1 MAASQLRGSAFAV
14 SLKRHFGGYAVVG
27 IVQWLV
33 EYGIMVALSAWLMPV
48 EPANIIGRI
57 CGAMLGFWLNGRF
70 VFKGDGRSIDRA
82 SFLRFALMWV
92 ALTGLNTWI
101 LDWIDDHHGLR
112 TTWATKPL
120 VDILTGLIG
129 FWLSRRWVY
138 GRPDRDPAAII

>member
-57 CGAMLGFWLNGRF
+57 CGAMLGL
-70 VFKGDGRSIDRA
+70 S
-82 SFLRFALMWV
+82 
-92 ALTGLNTWI
+92 
-101 LDWIDDHHGLR
+101 
-112 TTWATKPL
+112 
-120 VDILTGLIG
+120 LIH
-129 FWLSRRWVY
+129 
-138 GRPDRDPAAII
+138 I